1 MQPEE
6 LRNLAI
12 IPARGGSKRFP
23 RKNIAKLN
31 GKPLI
36 CYSIE
41 SAIRSECFDK
51 IIFSSDDDEILSVA
65 KNYPEIFPEKRP
77 AIFAGDTVK
86 VIELVCHM
94 VDRPDLQNKFDTIS
108 LLLPTCPFRK
118 ASDIR
123 QGFELMDKSVDSV
136 VSLTS
141 YEFPIKMSIEV
152 DDQTGFLQY
161 VFDPSPLITG
171 DTRSQDHKPINRTND
186 AFYISW
192 WHKFKL
198 NRNYYKGSV
207 KGHLMS
213 RNYSVDIDDADDLL
227 FAELLLDRK
236 RVDLDF

>member
-1 MQPEE
+1 MQPKK

-23 RKNIAKLN
+23 RKNIANLN

-51 IIFSSDDDEILSVA
+51 IIFSSDDDEILSIA
-65 KNYPEIFPEKRP
+65 KNYSEISPEKRP
-77 AIFAGDTVK
+77 AKFAGDTVK
-86 VIELVCHM
+86 VIELACHM
-94 VDRPDLQNKFDTIS
+94 VDWPDLQKKFDTIS
-108 LLLPTCPFRK
+108 LLLPTCPFRR

-123 QGFELMDKSVDSV
+123 QGFELLDKSVDSV
-136 VSLTS
+136 VSLTP

-152 DDQTGFLQY
+152 DNVTGYLQY
-161 VFDPSPLITG
+161 VFDPSPLVTG
-171 DTRSQDHKPINRTND
+171 DTRSQDHKPIYRPNG

-198 NRNYYKGSV
+198 NRNYFKGNV
-207 KGHLMS
+207 KGHQMS
-213 RNYSVDIDDADDLL
+213 RIYSVDIDDAVDLL
-227 FAELLLDRK
+227 FAEVLLGK
-236 RVDLDF
+236 NMVELDF